1 MTGATVLVVEDEVR
15 LARTIELYLGQ
26 RGFTVRTASNGA
38 EALERIAE
46 ARPDVIVA
54 DIMMPVMDGYT
65 LCRRLRTDPVT
76 CAIPFLFL
84 TAKDNDRERGKGLH
98 LGDDDYLAKPC
109 DLAEL
114 HACVHALMARV
125 DAFRKIPGRLM
136 EERA

>member
-1 MTGATVLVVEDEVR
+1 MTGAAVLVVEDEAR

-46 ARPDVIVA
+46 ARPDVIVT

-65 LCRRLRTDPVT
+65 LCRRLRTDPAT

-84 TAKDNDRERGKGLH
+84 TAKDHDRERGNGLH
-98 LGDDDYLAKPC
+98 MKDDDYLAKPC

-125 DAFRKIPGRLM
+125 DALRKIPERSM
-136 EERA
+136 NERA